1 MNIDTQFQHGLPIA
15 TPARSVHEQP
25 DQASARPVERPH
37 HDEAADNHT
46 RQRGSRSEIQQEPH
60 HAPRQGQ
67 GHGRRHSEP
76 CADPHQR
83 AVESAGLGE
92 LLDVIV

>member
-1 MNIDTQFQHGLPIA
+1 MNIDTQFQHAIPIA
-15 TPARSVHEQP
+15 NPNRSVHDRP

-37 HDEAADNHT
+37 HDEAVDNQT
-46 RQRGSRSEIQQEPH
+46 RQQGSRSEIQQEPH
-60 HAPRQGQ
+60 HAPPQGQ
-67 GHGRRHSEP
+67 GHGRQQSQPSAEP
-76 CADPHQR
+76 QQQ